1 MSIVL
6 FRLELQ
12 LNKNLL
18 YSLVEAGVKYISIV
32 LFRLELQLNKFL
44 LYCLGW
50 SWSKRKVYCI
60 IQVGAGASFLNVM
73 ANGGAGDVDIYLK
86 YEEYPT

>member
-1 MSIVL
+1 MLELEPKKSLLYVYVGAGAKEKSIV
-6 FRLELQ
+6 R
-12 LNKNLL
+12 
-18 YSLVEAGVKYISIV
+18 
-32 LFRLELQLNKFL
+32 
-44 LYCLGW
+44 LGW